1 MARHVKSKRRKRKGR
16 KGTDKPQSERFK
28 ETAQK
33 LGAET
38 GEVFDVAVEKI
49 LKQTAAHIRELAK
62 K

>member
-1 MARHVKSKRRKRKGR
+1 MARHPKPKRKRKGR
-16 KGTDKPQSERFK
+16 KATGTPQSERLK
-28 ETAQK
+28 EAARK

-49 LKQTAAHIRELAK
+49 LKETAAHIRDSAK